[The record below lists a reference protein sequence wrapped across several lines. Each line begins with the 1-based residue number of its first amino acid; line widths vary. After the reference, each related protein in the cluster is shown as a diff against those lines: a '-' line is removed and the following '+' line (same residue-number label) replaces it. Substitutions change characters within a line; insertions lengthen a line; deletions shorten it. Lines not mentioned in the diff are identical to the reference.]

1 MTKSHP
7 PDAWPAS
14 RDRRAPVK
22 QAVLPPPR
30 MDADG
35 MATLTVLQGQ
45 FRVSDDPRAVL
56 TTILGSCVATC
67 IWDPDSGV
75 GGMNHFL
82 LPGTEKNRSGNLR
95 YGVNSM
101 ELLINALLQQG
112 AQRDNLHLKLFGGA
126 RMFGTEDG
134 IGRKNAE
141 FALWYAETEG
151 LQLVKQCLG
160 GTCGRKVRF
169 WPGSGHAQLKFLQ
182 NDWHESL
189 ALEPSSTPNRRAD
202 DPGMVTLF

>member
-1 MTKSHP
+1 MTGSRGP
-7 PDAWPAS
+7 QEWPLE
-14 RDRRAPVK
+14 RERRAP
-22 QAVLPPPR
+22 QPDPVLPPVVE
-30 MDADG
+30 ANG
-35 MATLTVLQGQ
+35 TKTLSVLQGQ
-45 FRVSDDPRAVL
+45 FRVSDDPNAVM

-67 IWDPDSGV
+67 VWDPDTGV

-112 AQRDNLHLKLFGGA
+112 ARRENLHLKLFGGA

-141 FALWYAETEG
+141 FAVWYVETEG
-151 LQLVKQCLG
+151 LRLVKKCLG
-160 GTCGRKVRF
+160 GTRGRKVRF

-182 NDWHESL
+182 NDWHETLSP
-189 ALEPSSTPNRRAD
+189 ETTTPRRRAD
-202 DPGMVTLF
+202 DSGVVTLF

>member
-1 MTKSHP
+1 MTRS
-7 PDAWPAS
+7 PAP
-14 RDRRAPVK
+14 RNLPAGRERRAPK
-22 QAVLPPPR
+22 PDLMQPPVV
-30 MDADG
+30 DASG
-35 MATLTVLQGQ
+35 TRTLSVLQGQ
-45 FRVSDDPRAVL
+45 FRVSDDPEAVM

-67 IWDPDSGV
+67 AWDPDTGV

-112 AQRDNLHLKLFGGA
+112 ARRENLHIKLFGGA

-134 IGRKNAE
+134 IGRKNSE
-141 FALWYAETEG
+141 FAVWYVETEG
-151 LQLVKQCLG
+151 LRLVKKCLG
-160 GTCGRKVRF
+160 GTRGRKVRF

-189 ALEPSSTPNRRAD
+189 PTERNTPRRRSD
-202 DPGMVTLF
+202 DPGVVTLF